1 MVQISTRASDL
12 RTAIERASGAQA
24 DVRCA
29 VGSTRISIPCPPDDA
44 LTWGELLRALRTAD
58 RWGSVTADGE
68 TVIWAQ
74 IEEEP

>member
-24 DVRCA
+24 DVRFA
-29 VGSTRISIPCPPDDA
+29 VGSTRISIPSPPDDA
-44 LTWGELLRALRTAD
+44 PTWSELLKALRTAD
-58 RWGSVTADGE
+58 RWGSVTADGQ